1 MTASP
6 LPPDRPIAS
15 LGGRLLP
22 AADAC
27 LPLDDGLVTGGAAV
41 TERLRTFGGVPFAVD
56 RHLDRLERSAA
67 AAFIDLPGPREELAE
82 AIAAVVRHNFPLL
95 KRTGGPGDELSV
107 GLFVSAGSPGG
118 PSITGV
124 TTTVLEAGRF
134 AADYRDGV
142 RLVVPATRQIP
153 AACLDPH
160 IKTRSRLHWR
170 IAARQAAA
178 LDPGARP
185 LLLHLDGTVAETDTG
200 NVLSVRGRT
209 ISVPP
214 LAGTL
219 EGVTQAVTRELAT
232 DLGFHWEE
240 RPLTVADLCAGDEA
254 LITSTTPTLWPVVR
268 IDGRPV
274 GAGTVGPTFQELT
287 AAWERLIENAAS
299 DKVPSI

>member
-1 MTASP
+1 MPPAVPIDEP
-6 LPPDRPIAS
+6 LAY

-22 AADAC
+22 AAEAA

-82 AIAAVVRHNFPLL
+82 AIAAVVRHNFALL
-95 KRTGGPGDELSV
+95 ERTGGPGDELSV

-118 PSITGV
+118 PSVAGV

-134 AADYRDGV
+134 AADYQDGV

-178 LDPGARP
+178 IDPGTRP

-209 ISVPP
+209 IRTPP
-214 LAGTL
+214 RAGTL
-219 EGVTQAVTRELAT
+219 EGVTQAVTREVAT
-232 DLGFHWEE
+232 DLGFQWEE

-254 LITSTTPTLWPVVR
+254 LVASTTPTLWPVVR

-274 GAGTVGPTFQELT
+274 GAGTVGSVYRTLT
-287 AAWERLIENAAS
+287 TAWERLVESAGLNKPTS
-299 DKVPSI
+299 F